1 MHIKRDREGL
11 KKNQF
16 ELLEMKKIILN
27 GIKSIL
33 NTEEEKINN
42 PEDIAIDIIKNKTQ
56 RKK

>member
-1 MHIKRDREGL
+1 
-11 KKNQF
+11 
-16 ELLEMKKIILN
+16 MKKIILN

-33 NTEEEKINN
+33 NTEEEKIND